1 MRPSLGATYLG
12 QGRTRFEL
20 WAPHVEQ
27 VSVLLVRPAGRTL
40 PLTRDER
47 GYHTGT
53 FDGVAPGARYF
64 YRLGDRDRP
73 DPTSRF
79 QPEGVHGPSEVVDP
93 AFLWTDEGWSGRPLR
108 ELVFYELHVGA
119 FTREGTFDAAR
130 ARLPY
135 LVDLGVTAVEIMP
148 VAQNPGERNWGY
160 DGVDLF
166 AVQASFGGPEGMR
179 RFVDAA
185 HSLGLAVI
193 LDVVYNH
200 LGPEGNYLA
209 ELGPYFT
216 SMTTPWG
223 AALNLDGPGSDEV
236 RRFFVE
242 NALHWA
248 RDFHVDGLR
257 LDAVHAIVDLSPRPF
272 LEDVAI
278 ALHAE
283 ASACGRPIHVIAE
296 SNANDARLVREHA
309 LGGLGL
315 DAVWSDD
322 FHHALHALLTGECHA
337 YYEGFDSL
345 EVLAR
350 AYRDGWA
357 YQGQYSP
364 ARKRKHGSS
373 TAGLPG
379 ERFVVCAQNHDQV
392 GNRAKG
398 ERLVHLAGFESAKLA
413 AATVL
418 LSPFLPLIFMG
429 EEYGERAPFHYFVHH
444 GDAALVTAVRE
455 GRRREI
461 QERGG
466 ADAAEEPLDPQAE
479 GTFLRS
485 KLDGKCALEEPHRT
499 LLELHRELLHL
510 RRALPLEKEGQDVVA
525 LERPSVLLV
534 RRGDHALIHAF
545 SRTPVTVE
553 LPLPAGVWCKV
564 LDTAEARWR
573 GPGGSRFEGCTA
585 ELAPRSF
592 LLLRRNP

>member
-1 MRPSLGATYLG
+1 MQASLGATYVG
-12 QGRTRFEL
+12 QSRTRFEV
-20 WAPHVEQ
+20 WAPCAER
-27 VSVLLVRPAGRTL
+27 VSVRLVRPGGRIL
-40 PLTRDER
+40 PLARDER
-47 GYHTGT
+47 GYHAGT
-53 FDGVAPGARYF
+53 FDGIAPGARYF
-64 YRLGDRDRP
+64 FRLGDRDRP
-73 DPTSRF
+73 DPASRF

-93 AFLWTDEGWSGRPLR
+93 AFLWTDDGWGGKPLR
-108 ELVFYELHVGA
+108 ELVFYELHVGT

-130 ARLPY
+130 ARLAD
-135 LVDLGVTAVEIMP
+135 LVDLGVTAVEVMP
-148 VAQNPGERNWGY
+148 VAQCPGERNWGY

-166 AVQASFGGPEGMR
+166 AVQASFGGPEAMK

-185 HSLGLAVI
+185 HALGLSVV

-216 SMTTPWG
+216 SSYATPWG

-242 NALHWA
+242 NALHWI

-257 LDAVHAIVDLSPRPF
+257 LDAVHAFMDRSSRPF
-272 LEDVAI
+272 LEELAAAV
-278 ALHAE
+278 HAE
-283 ASACGRPIHVIAE
+283 AATLGRPIHVIAE
-296 SNANDARLVREHA
+296 SNANDARLVRERA

-322 FHHALHALLTGECHA
+322 FHHALHALLTGESHA
-337 YYEGFDSL
+337 YYQGFGSI

-357 YQGQYSP
+357 YQGEYSP
-364 ARKRKHGSS
+364 ARNRRHGSS
-373 TAGLPG
+373 PAGLPA

-392 GNRAKG
+392 GNRAHG

-444 GDAALVTAVRE
+444 GDPALVAAVRE
-455 GRRREI
+455 GRRREFG
-461 QERGG
+461 ESGS
-466 ADAAEEPLDPQAE
+466 LDPQAE
-479 GTFLRS
+479 ETFLRS
-485 KLDGKCALEEPHRT
+485 KLDGKCAREEPHRT
-499 LLELHRELLHL
+499 LLELHRELLRL
-510 RRALPLEKEGQDVVA
+510 RRATPLEKESQEVLA

-534 RRGDHALIHAF
+534 RRGDRALVHAF
-545 SRTPVTVE
+545 AQAPALVE
-553 LPLPAGVWCKV
+553 LPLPAGAWCKV
-564 LDTAEARWR
+564 LDTSEARWG
-573 GPGGSRFEGCTA
+573 GPGGACLEGATA
-585 ELAPRSF
+585 RLAPRSF
-592 LLLRRNP
+592 LLLQRDP